1 MRNFYEAKL
10 HATVDADL
18 AKVYKKAIGIENERK
33 WVENPI
39 AVDGVV
45 TKVEIKP
52 VWGGCHA
59 NVEIKD
65 LFDGESALELTLVSR
80 TLPNLK
86 ETVKSYELDG
96 FAVLETNY

>member
-10 HATVDADL
+10 QAIVDADL
-18 AKVYKKAIGIENERK
+18 AKVYKKAIESENERK
-33 WVENPI
+33 WVENPVT
-39 AVDGVV
+39 VDGV

-59 NVEIKD
+59 NVEIKVISD
-65 LFDGESALELTLVSR
+65 RESALELTLVSR

-86 ETVKSYELDG
+86 ETVKSYELDR
-96 FAVLETNY
+96 FNVLETNY